1 MIIFGVGNLYKYVS
15 AYRVID
21 KTYNLNELIESVP
34 KLVYLNPYSFAHFS
48 FTSEEEFDNGM
59 FSI

>member
-21 KTYNLNELIESVP
+21 KMYNLNELIESVP
-34 KLVYLNPYSFAHFS
+34 KLVYLNPYSLAHFS